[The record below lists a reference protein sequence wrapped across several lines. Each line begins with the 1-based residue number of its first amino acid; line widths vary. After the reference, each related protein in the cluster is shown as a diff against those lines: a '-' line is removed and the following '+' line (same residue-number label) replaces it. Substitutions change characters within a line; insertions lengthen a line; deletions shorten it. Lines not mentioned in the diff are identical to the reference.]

1 MRKLILLVA
10 LLFAISNV
18 ASAAIITSVDR
29 SGGAVADKDRPP
41 IHTYDSETDPLASDP
56 GGLADGVGVF
66 SDREYPYINTPIE
79 LVGAEYIRTFNNDKN
94 NAGTVTYTVTLG
106 IDCMYAIGIDDR
118 WQDVDGVNEQQARI
132 DSIADFAPAGTF
144 TDSGLNV
151 YIQEK
156 DPGVQ
161 DRPLSIFAA
170 GLPAGTYVFKGVGTD
185 GNNFMIMGAVP
196 EPATLALLG
205 FGGLAMLRRKR

>member
-1 MRKLILLVA
+1 MKKLILLVA

-29 SGGAVADKDRPP
+29 SGGASDTRDP
-41 IHTYDSETDPLASDP
+41 IGTYDGEDDPLPSEP

-66 SDREYPYINTPIE
+66 SDRTYPYANTPLE

-94 NAGTVTYTVTLG
+94 TADTVTYTVTLSVG
-106 IDCMYAIGIDDR
+106 CIYAIGIDDR
-118 WQDVDGVNEQQARI
+118 WTDQQTRVDA
-132 DSIADFAPAGTF
+132 IATFAAPGTF
-144 TDSGLNV
+144 TDSLLDV
-151 YIQEK
+151 YIRER
-156 DPGVQ
+156 DDGSR
-161 DRPLSIFAA
+161 DRPLSVFTAQL
-170 GLPAGTYVFKGVGTD
+170 GAGTYVFEGDGTD
-185 GNNFMIMGAVP
+185 GNNFMVMGAIP